1 MPNRYIMTKNEG
13 RKSVLEGMKSARQIS
28 ENQKTR
34 NKDSPSYDLTS
45 VLCQLRK
52 QNKTKN
58 PKTLSLSTE
67 TVLRCS
73 NIEKM

>member
-1 MPNRYIMTKNEG
+1 MTKNEE
-13 RKSVLEGMKSARQIS
+13 RKSVVEGMKSARQIS
-28 ENQKTR
+28 ENHKTR

-52 QNKTKN
+52 QNKPKK
-58 PKTLSLSTE
+58 PKTLSSSTE